1 MVISFSSLTPRL
13 WFSFCLQM
21 QWHIS
26 GSKMRLLTLL
36 PFPPQLVLSY
46 LIQDIGIPFHKTHH
60 QPSLIVAVPL
70 WMLSRFS
77 CILLFVTQWA
87 VVHQAPLSME
97 FPRQEYWSG
106 FPFSPPG
113 DLPDSGIKP
122 TSLMSLAL
130 TGRFFTT

>member
-1 MVISFSSLTPRL
+1 
-13 WFSFCLQM
+13 M

-106 FPFSPPG
+106 FPFPPPG